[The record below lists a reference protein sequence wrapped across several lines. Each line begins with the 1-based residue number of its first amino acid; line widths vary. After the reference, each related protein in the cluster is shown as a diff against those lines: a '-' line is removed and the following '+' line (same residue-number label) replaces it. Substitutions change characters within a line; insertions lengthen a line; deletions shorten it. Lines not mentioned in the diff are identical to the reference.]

1 MITWQKKQKRKHQRR
16 RRRRQSHT
24 SQEGRARSA
33 DLGWQSTRTGTP
45 AASAATQNSSQAP
58 RSITLARRTRVQAGR
73 TIGHII
79 YTILLLIIIGIAAIL
94 YAYSRGSI
102 SLDLSNYLLTAAL
115 SLFFPFVAFSY
126 MLNKGMTPQEIVQS
140 LGLSRKKLTMMII
153 GIGIVVFFALFTLDV
168 LVNLA
173 SSVIGT
179 TIDTNAGLLLQSAP
193 IWFYIFTAIIAPIN
207 EEIFFRGFLVPR
219 IGIILSALIFGVLHA
234 SYNSTFGVEIIAAVI
249 FGLIAG
255 YVYKRTN
262 SLYASIIAHIL
273 INSLAI
279 LSFAVI

>member
-1 MITWQKKQKRKHQRR
+1 
-16 RRRRQSHT
+16 
-24 SQEGRARSA
+24 
-33 DLGWQSTRTGTP
+33 
-45 AASAATQNSSQAP
+45 
-58 RSITLARRTRVQAGR
+58 
-73 TIGHII
+73 
-79 YTILLLIIIGIAAIL
+79 
-94 YAYSRGSI
+94 
-102 SLDLSNYLLTAAL
+102 
-115 SLFFPFVAFSY
+115 
-126 MLNKGMTPQEIVQS
+126 MTPQEIVQS